1 MIIAIDESGSFVSS
15 NTTNSW
21 CVVAAYVFSER
32 IKSRSFAALK
42 KLKRA
47 NGVYDYEEIKLKNV
61 TERNYFQFLI
71 DLSKLNGVL
80 FAVAT
85 DSHINTNDALIEH
98 RTVQANKIR
107 ENVPRMIYEEGK
119 KGITILADEIE
130 SLSPQLYA
138 QLQCQIALFGDI
150 FHRAILY
157 YVQRDPYT
165 LRKYKWRIDQKN
177 TTKSVYEKSFEK
189 VICPILQ
196 SISFSEPMI
205 FLEGADYNHMN
216 PFIYSDGEVPE
227 YIEEA
232 YGKKLSSGVNIGK
245 MIRDDIDFPNSK
257 LDMSVQI
264 ADLLA
269 AGIRR
274 CLRLEF
280 SDNSMASKL
289 LGRLMLGNIKGKYP
303 IQFVGFGKGEETVDD
318 KVARVMAGFERT
330 SKGILTNA

>member
-1 MIIAIDESGSFVSS
+1 MIIAIDESGSFVSA
-15 NTTNSW
+15 NARNSW

-47 NGVYDYEEIKLKNV
+47 TGVSDHEEIKLKNV
-61 TERNYFQFLI
+61 AERNYFQFLF

-85 DSHINTNDALIEH
+85 DSHINTNEALVEH
-98 RTVQANKIR
+98 RRVQANKIR
-107 ENVPRMIYEEGK
+107 ENVPRMIYKEGK
-119 KGITILADEIE
+119 RAITILSDEIDTI
-130 SLSPQLYA
+130 SPQLYA
-138 QLQCQIALFGDI
+138 QLQCQVVLFNDI

-177 TTKSVYEKSFEK
+177 TTKSTYERAFEK
-189 VICPILQ
+189 VVCPILQ
-196 SISFSEPMI
+196 TISFREPMI
-205 FLEGADYNHMN
+205 FLKEADYSHMD
-216 PFIYSDGEVPE
+216 PFIYSEGEVPE

-232 YGKKLSSGVNIGK
+232 YGKKLSDGVNIGK
-245 MIRDDIDFPNSK
+245 IIRDDIEFPNSK

-274 CLRLEF
+274 CLRVEF
-280 SDNSMASKL
+280 TDNSMASKL
-289 LGRLMLGNIKGKYP
+289 LGRLMLGNMKGKYP
-303 IQFVGFGKGEETVDD
+303 IQFVGFGKDEETVDD
-318 KVARVMAGFERT
+318 KVARVMANFERT
-330 SKGILTNA
+330 AMRIMTNA